1 MARRREMI
9 CLWKETG
16 HLSDLVCSGGRPLR
30 CAPTK
35 RGVAWGVLCDCST
48 FSLWPRP
55 LLRASGATFMELI
68 GRSLPAKIRR
78 EDVLD
83 ACSACFVQAM
93 LLAVCKKLRRAQAER
108 DELIDAAQPTAT
120 RSRRARAF

>member
-1 MARRREMI
+1 MI
-9 CLWKETG
+9 CLWKGTG
-16 HLSDLVCSGGRPLR
+16 SDLLACSGGGLLR
-30 CAPTK
+30 CAPK
-35 RGVAWGVLCDCST
+35 AWGLPGASCVTVVHSVFGHT
-48 FSLWPRP
+48 PSQH
-55 LLRASGATFMELI
+55 RACAFVELI
-68 GRSLPAKIRR
+68 ARPLPAKIRR

-83 ACSACFVQAM
+83 ACSACFAQAM